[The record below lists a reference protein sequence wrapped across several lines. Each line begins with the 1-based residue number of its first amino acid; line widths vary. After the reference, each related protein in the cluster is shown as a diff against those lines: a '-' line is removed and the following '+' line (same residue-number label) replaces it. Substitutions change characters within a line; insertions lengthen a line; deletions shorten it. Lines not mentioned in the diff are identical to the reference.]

1 MSDPELRS
9 DESVI
14 LRTQGIFV
22 KSIPFEGILTNK
34 RIILVDRAKNLLPQK
49 EIPLVTIKDVEAGEN
64 AIRDQIITLSVV
76 ARSGEM
82 RQMILTFSRQTGGN
96 RIRER
101 DAWAKVLKENV
112 SSSFEQVIRKVI
124 PGRGPAPGKQERPV
138 SPRIEIISPES
149 QNAPPGRKITTKKM
163 TEVPPP
169 VKISETTR
177 IPPPPPGEIKVSDMP
192 VSGFGTFC
200 SRCGN
205 RVPEGSGFCNRCGC
219 QIVVPDSRTAFTRN
233 EKVPQSSKLEAAA
246 RTTPLPGPVE
256 SPAEPIIDLSTA
268 EIQSAI
274 QEFSQHPE
282 IPQEPDTFAS
292 PQEKA
297 VSGSDSVIPQIDEEP
312 REETPVIASSQVP
325 EFNPQAEKPPAPRS
339 PRGFIVR
346 PGSKTVYAIVIVL
359 LIIAVVVGG
368 FFMYPLIAKG
378 VSVAPNTSASPTPIE
393 TTLVSSGT
401 INPKVTPEVTIP
413 VEGVY
418 VHIKYLGGWTGS
430 YGISSDLK
438 KLTNSGDRYYPV
450 ENATGTVEAS
460 FEKRDGTTKQALV
473 AEILNNGRVLT
484 SGNTTAGFGKVTLSV
499 DIATGVAK
507 PPQVSA
513 GTAATSVEP
522 ITTIKT
528 TIPATST
535 TTAA

>member
-49 EIPLVTIKDVEAGEN
+49 EIPLVTIKDIDVGEN

-101 DAWAKVLKENV
+101 DAWAKALKENV

-124 PGRGPAPGKQERPV
+124 PGRGPAPRKQEHTV

-149 QNAPPGRKITTKKM
+149 QNAPPERKIPTKKM

-177 IPPPPPGEIKVSDMP
+177 RPAPSSGEIKGSDMP
-192 VSGFGTFC
+192 VSGFGTYC

-205 RVPEGSGFCNRCGC
+205 RVPEGSGFCNRCGS
-219 QIVVPDSRTAFTRN
+219 QIVVPDRRTAFTRN

-246 RTTPLPGPVE
+246 RTTPPPSPVE

-282 IPQEPDTFAS
+282 IPQEPETFAQ
-292 PQEKA
+292 PQ
-297 VSGSDSVIPQIDEEP
+297 GTDISDSDSRTSQIN
-312 REETPVIASSQVP
+312 EETRLENPVVTTSQVS
-325 EFNPQAEKPPAPRS
+325 EFNPPSGKPPAPRS
-339 PRGFIVR
+339 PRGFSVR
-346 PGSKTVYAIVIVL
+346 PGSKTVYAIVIVF
-359 LIIAVVVGG
+359 LIIAIIVGG
-368 FFMYPLIAKG
+368 FFIYPLIPKG
-378 VSVAPNTSASPTPIE
+378 GSIAPNTSGSPTPTA

-401 INPKVTPEVTIP
+401 IIPRVTPTVP
-413 VEGVY
+413 VDGVY
-418 VHIKYLGGWTGS
+418 VHIMYLGSWKGS
-430 YGISSDLK
+430 YGISSDMK
-438 KLTNSGDRYYPV
+438 NLTNSGDRYYPV

-460 FEKRDGTTKQALV
+460 FEKRDSSTKQTITV
-473 AEILNNGRVLT
+473 EILKNGRVLT

-513 GTAATSVEP
+513 GTAATSVAT
-522 ITTIKT
+522 ITTLKT
-528 TIPATST
+528 TIPATSM
-535 TTAA
+535 TTAAQ